1 MPDAVKDARVRRFYP
16 LGVPAPRVLSAAQVR
31 QFNELGYL
39 FPLDVFDARE
49 VAAMRAYCDDLFAK
63 AVAAGHGSYDING
76 WHCHCAGLYDLCTE
90 ERILDPVQDL
100 LGEDL
105 ILWGTHFFLKEAG
118 DAKRVSWHQDASYW
132 PLSPSKTVTVW
143 LAIDDADAGNG
154 AMRVIPRSH
163 VKAQLAYR
171 RSTEAEHNVLSQ
183 TTLAAEEQG
192 DPAVMIALRAG
203 QVSLHT
209 DWLIHGSEPNRSA
222 RRRCG
227 LTLRFT
233 SADVRALEPG
243 WARRSVICRG
253 RDMAGHWTDIARP
266 AGELPPRSAPD
277 H

>member
-1 MPDAVKDARVRRFYP
+1 
-16 LGVPAPRVLSAAQVR
+16 
-31 QFNELGYL
+31 
-39 FPLDVFDARE
+39 
-49 VAAMRAYCDDLFAK
+49 MR
-63 AVAAGHGSYDING
+63 GG
-76 WHCHCAGLYDLCTE
+76 
-90 ERILDPVQDL
+90 
-100 LGEDL
+100 

-118 DAKRVSWHQDASYW
+118 DARRVSWHQDASYW

-171 RSTEAEHNVLSQ
+171 RSTEAEHNVLAQ

-192 DPAVMIALRAG
+192 DPAVTIALRAG

-253 RDMAGHWTDIARP
+253 RDAAGHWTDIARP
-266 AGELPPRSAPD
+266 AGEQIPSPRRN
-277 H
+277 